1 MTMEIIHVIDTTKKT
16 EKWVYNII
24 DNISKYKVLIW
35 GKFVTMDNIN
45 LVDIFLRNKQQL
57 AMSNS

>member
-1 MTMEIIHVIDTTKKT
+1 MTMEIIHVIDTTNKK

-45 LVDIFLRNKQQL
+45 LVEIFFKK
-57 AMSNS
+57 